1 MSARVLVVDDLP
13 PNVKLLEAKLTA
25 EYFDVVTASDGP
37 AAITAAKTKSPDVIL
52 LDVMMPGMDGFEV
65 CQTLK
70 TDPTTMHIPI
80 IMVTALSETA
90 DRVHGLESGAD
101 DFLTKPVNDIALFAR
116 IKSLARLKLIRDEW
130 RRREETCDQF
140 GLMPRSSVPLDEDAA
155 HGRILVIEKSE
166 SLCHKISA
174 IMQADQAEIVFAA
187 GTEEAMANAKDGDFD
202 LFVVGELPGESNKDP
217 LRLCSQIRAHVE
229 ARYVPILLLVE
240 EDETKLLVKALEIG
254 INDYVVK
261 PIDNN
266 EFIARC
272 RTQIRWKRYQERLR
286 SNYERSLSLALTDS
300 LTSLY
305 NHRYAN
311 VHLSSMLERLAD
323 GGKPVSVL
331 MVDIDNFK
339 LINDEF
345 GHGAGDEVLRLMA
358 DRLMNSVRSF
368 DMVARLGGEE
378 FLVVLADAT
387 PEIVMGVAERLRAAT
402 AEQPFP
408 LISAGRAITVTVSVG
423 AAIATDS
430 METAAGLIKRADEAL
445 YQAKRQGRNRVV
457 ADFAVPQSSV
467 PRTAYY

>member
-37 AAITAAKTKSPDVIL
+37 SAIAAAKTKSPDVIL

-65 CQTLK
+65 CRILK

-80 IMVTALSETA
+80 IMVTALNETS

-101 DFLTKPVNDIALFAR
+101 DFLTKPVNDVALFAR

-140 GLMPRSSVPLDEDAA
+140 GLTPRSSVPLDEDAA

-166 SLCHKISA
+166 PLCEKIAA
-174 IMQADQAEIVFAA
+174 IMKADNADIVFAA
-187 GTEEAMANAKDGDFD
+187 DTEQAMALVKDGDFD
-202 LFVVGELPGESNKDP
+202 LFVVGELPDEGSKDP
-217 LRLCSQIRAHVE
+217 LRLCSQIRGRVE

-240 EDETKLLVKALEIG
+240 EDEARLLVKALELG

-266 EFIARC
+266 EFVARC

-311 VHLSSMLERLAD
+311 VHLSSMLQRLAED
-323 GGKPVSVL
+323 GKPVGVL

-339 LINDEF
+339 LINDEY
-345 GHGAGDEVLRLMA
+345 GHGAGDEVLRLMS
-358 DRLMNSVRSF
+358 DRLINSVRSF

-378 FLVVLADAT
+378 FLVVLADASA
-387 PEIVMGVAERLRAAT
+387 EIVAGVAERLRAAT
-402 AEQPFP
+402 AGEPFP

-423 AAIATDS
+423 AAMASDAV
-430 METAAGLIKRADEAL
+430 ETAASLLKRADEAL

-457 ADFAVPQSSV
+457 TDFALPRSSA